1 MGFQIFGSGHTLAA
15 RLAALDKS
23 QAIIE
28 FAPDGTILHAN
39 QNFLDAMGYRLD
51 EIQGRHHR
59 LFVDPAY
66 AQSPAYR
73 EFWTKLGRGEH
84 DAREYK
90 RLAKGGREVWI
101 QASYNPVVDRAGRT
115 VRVVKYATDITQQKL
130 AAADHQ
136 GQIDAIGKSQALIHF
151 ALDGTIL
158 DANPN
163 FLSAMGYT
171 LDEIKGRH
179 HSLFVEP
186 GFATS
191 AEYKNFWVR
200 LGRGEYDAREYKRL
214 AKGGRE
220 VWIQASYN
228 PIFDMNGKPFKVVKY
243 ATDITARK
251 LAEADIRG
259 QVDAIG
265 KSQAVIHFALD
276 GTILDANQNFLDAMG
291 YRLDEIKGRHHSTF
305 VDPAHAASADY
316 KQFWDR
322 LRAGRYDA
330 GEYKRLAKG
339 GREVWIQASYNPILD
354 MNGKPFKVVKFAS
367 DITRTMEARLA
378 VAGLVAQSSSNV
390 GGVASAAEEM
400 SASIQEINVN
410 MAKSRQAVDD
420 IVAKVNNAGTLSNS
434 MRANAEAMEKIVEL
448 IRHIAGQVNLLALN
462 ATIEAARAGEAG
474 KGFTVV
480 ASEVKNLASQ
490 VAAATDN
497 ISREIADTQAVSAS
511 VASAVGD
518 AVTAAGKMSEYVTSV
533 ASALEQ
539 QSTATREISG
549 SAQHASAALNDINT
563 KVKMIAA

>member
-39 QNFLDAMGYRLD
+39 QNFLDAMGYPLD

-73 EFWTKLGRGEH
+73 EFWAKLGRGEH

-101 QASYNPVVDRAGRT
+101 QASYNPVTDRAGRT
-115 VRVVKYATDITQQKL
+115 VKVVKYATDVTQQKL

-136 GQIDAIGKSQALIHF
+136 GQIDAIGKSQAVIHF

-163 FLSAMGYT
+163 FLGAMGYT

-400 SASIQEINVN
+400 SASIQEINVD

-434 MRANAEAMEKIVEL
+434 MRSNAEAMEKIVEL

-497 ISREIADTQAVSAS
+497 ISREIAETQAVSAS

-549 SAQHASAALNDINT
+549 SAQHASAALNDINMR
-563 KVKMIAA
+563 VKMIAA